1 MGFQPDLDGILT
13 GSQWDLNRTLA
24 ILKGSQQDSKRIS
37 MDKMPMGSEQD
48 LTRILTGSQ
57 REHVSGDPLDLD
69 RISTGSCP
77 RRPPKDPGV
86 RGAPPGAPRSAKDL
100 PRPSTGTPNWISTGS
115 QWELVF
121 NRISMR
127 SGQDPNGILTGSQLD
142 LNKISMGS

>member
-86 RGAPPGAPRSAKDL
+86 RGEPPGVQ
-100 PRPSTGTPNWISTGS
+100 GTPRTSQGS
-115 QWELVF
+115 PPAPQIGFQQVL
-121 NRISMR
+121 
-127 SGQDPNGILTGSQLD
+127 NG
-142 LNKISMGS
+142 N

>member
-69 RISTGSCP
+69 RISTGSCS
-77 RRPPKDPGV
+77 RRPPTDPGV
-86 RGAPPGAPRSAKDL
+86 RGTPPGVPKERQGPPKALHRHPKLD
-100 PRPSTGTPNWISTGS
+100 
-115 QWELVF
+115 F
-121 NRISMR
+121 NRF
-127 SGQDPNGILTGSQLD
+127 
-142 LNKISMGS
+142 SMGISF